1 MNVSSKSTTRS
12 SSSHKSSST
21 SKSKSSSSVK
31 HTSSKPASK
40 PAPTSKP
47 KDSVSVSKDVGA
59 KANAGVPNFGSWAL
73 ASPQA
78 PPATAKAAPA
88 DPAPRVAPAPPAPA
102 APPEAKAAEKTEAPA
117 SSGPPL
123 PGKDGGDNPASN
135 SRAGLAKTFD
145 DASWA
150 TAQARHAADFAN
162 QAGGALKAQPVANAA
177 SSALK
182 PLNPAASA
190 LGGVAFGKMAYD
202 SFKQGNYG
210 DAALQGANSAALTT
224 LAGAGL
230 KGGELATKVAGRAA
244 PALGGA
250 LQAYDGIKNGDT
262 WDTVSGG
269 AKIAGAAMIAT
280 GFGAPVG
287 SALIIGSYMAD
298 LGRWGYN
305 KLSH

>member
-1 MNVSSKSTTRS
+1 MEISSKPSS
-12 SSSHKSSST
+12 SSSHKSSSS
-21 SKSKSSSSVK
+21 SKTKSSSSVK

-40 PAPTSKP
+40 PAAQTNKP
-47 KDSVSVSKDVGA
+47 KDSVSVSQDVKA
-59 KANAGVPNFGSWAL
+59 KANANVPNFGSWAL
-73 ASPQA
+73 AAPQA
-78 PPATAKAAPA
+78 PQATAKAVPSE
-88 DPAPRVAPAPPAPA
+88 PAPRVTPVPSAPA
-102 APPEAKAAEKTEAPA
+102 APPQTKVGEKAETPVA
-117 SSGPPL
+117 SNPPL
-123 PGKDGGDNPASN
+123 PGKDVGDTPAPN
-135 SRAGLAKTFD
+135 SKAGLAKTFD

-177 SSALK
+177 STALK

-305 KLSH
+305 KLAH